1 MNDFRPAGRLLLALA
16 LSFCFAGCASAG
28 PNKWTLWYIPNEP
41 SGFASVRSCSTYV
54 FASAPNPSQY
64 VVAVFKGWAG
74 TNKPYG
80 TSAQVHTG
88 ESFTGKFPLGVV
100 TVHDDSNGYDMVL
113 TSVYVV
119 ESYVPAKARA
129 DVDCPPAR
137 RR

>member
-1 MNDFRPAGRLLLALA
+1 MIDFRPAGRLLLALA

-41 SGFASVRSCSTYV
+41 SGVVSAKSCSTYV
-54 FASAPNPSQY
+54 FASAPTPNKY
-64 VVAVFKGWAG
+64 VAAVFKGWAG
-74 TNKPYG
+74 TNKPTG

-88 ESFTGKFPLGVV
+88 ESFTGNFPLGVV

-119 ESYVPAKARA
+119 DTYMPAKARA
-129 DVDCPPAR
+129 DADCPIER
-137 RR
+137 H